1 MARNNLIVNPSFKTN
16 ITGWSPSS
24 ALRLRIT
31 NTYRTGTTATITTAS
46 VHGLVIGQSVVISG
60 TNGNSALHG
69 TYAVTSVPTTT
80 TFTYTTSASG
90 TITSAADTGTVYLA
104 KSAVATATEKTITNS
119 ERSGTT
125 AIVTTSAAH
134 LLVAGDIVT
143 VSGTNGNP
151 SLEGTWTVAGVP
163 SATTFTYTTTA
174 SGSITSAAD
183 TGKVVKDSAS
193 AARVTSDSFFGSSCL
208 QVTKPALANSGAV
221 TSSRIAV
228 SASTSYAVSAYVK
241 VPAGEQTGTFRI
253 EIDWYTA
260 ASGGSF
266 ISTSSTTSI
275 EVIDGVDWT
284 RLSGVFTSPANAAAA
299 LIYVLQPTAGTTSK
313 KFLLDA
319 ILLEAN
325 SYVEEY
331 FDDVTQAYETKT
343 VNKALSAVPI
353 PKITGMQL
361 NADISLGSLVL
372 NTIDESGVVW
382 VCTNIEGWWNHP
394 EPEVRD
400 IPRGW
405 GDGSYDVRGR
415 YQARVI
421 TLEGAF
427 ITPDASYVAAAR
439 DKLIK
444 NTDLV
449 YVGDWLRTNENPTK
463 ASYVRLSGRPEIKT
477 VNARGRT
484 EFSIGLRAADPLKYE
499 WYEAQQLGFRS
510 VSIPGASASPVVSGS
525 NTVTNTGTAYAPI
538 IIQVTGPLT
547 GPASVFNR
555 TTDELLT
562 IISSLR
568 GVITCTVSNKALT
581 SNVATLTTSATH
593 GLLAGDEIVVTGVD
607 STFNGTFTI
616 LTVPTTTTL
625 TYAKTATNVV
635 SVAGSGTITFGPD
648 ILEVDTR
655 DHEVALNGDAIGK
668 RSLIDVLSEWPLL
681 APGQNLFTFN
691 DDGNANS
698 TAVLDVLYRSAWLG

>member
-16 ITGWSPSS
+16 TTGWSLTGSS
-24 ALRLRIT
+24 
-31 NTYRTGTTATITTAS
+31 TI
-46 VHGLVIGQSVVISG
+46 
-60 TNGNSALHG
+60 
-69 TYAVTSVPTTT
+69 
-80 TFTYTTSASG
+80 
-90 TITSAADTGTVYLA
+90 
-104 KSAVATATEKTITNS
+104 
-119 ERSGTT
+119 
-125 AIVTTSAAH
+125 
-134 LLVAGDIVT
+134 
-143 VSGTNGNP
+143 
-151 SLEGTWTVAGVP
+151 
-163 SATTFTYTTTA
+163 
-174 SGSITSAAD
+174 
-183 TGKVVKDSAS
+183 
-193 AARVTSDSFFGSSCL
+193 ARVTYDAFFGSSCL
-208 QVTKPALANSGAV
+208 AVTKAAESSSGAV
-221 TSSRIAV
+221 TTGRIAV

-241 VPAGEQTGTFRI
+241 IPADEETGTLRI
-253 EIDWYTA
+253 QVAWYTA
-260 ASGGSF
+260 LSGGSL
-266 ISTSSTTSI
+266 ISTSNTTSI
-275 EVIDGVDWT
+275 EIVSGLYWE
-284 RLSGVFTSPANAAAA
+284 RLGGVFTSPANAAAA
-299 LIYVLQPTAGTTSK
+299 LISVVQPTAGTASEV
-313 KFLLDA
+313 FLLDA
-319 ILLEAN
+319 VLLEAN

-331 FDDVTQAYETKT
+331 FDDVTQAYETNI
-343 VNKALSAVPI
+343 VNKGLSKVPY
-353 PKITGMQL
+353 PKVSGMQL
-361 NADISLGSLVL
+361 NADISLGNLVL

-415 YQARVI
+415 YQARTI

-427 ITPDASYVAAAR
+427 ITPDASYVPAAR
-439 DKLIK
+439 DKLIRS
-444 NTDLV
+444 TDLV
-449 YVGDWLRTNENPTK
+449 YIGDWLRTNENPTK

-681 APGQNLFTFN
+681 APGENLFTFN

>member
-1 MARNNLIVNPSFKTN
+1 MARTNLIVNPSFKTN
-16 ITGWSPSS
+16 ATGWSPSS

-46 VHGLVIGQSVVISG
+46 THGLVIGQSVTISG
-60 TNGNSALHG
+60 TNGNSVLHG
-69 TYAVTSVPTTT
+69 TYVITSVPTTT

-90 TITSAADTGTVYLA
+90 TITSAPDTGTVYLA

-125 AIVTTSAAH
+125 AVITTSAAH
-134 LLVAGDIVT
+134 LLVAGDVVT
-143 VSGTNGNP
+143 VDGTNGNP

-163 SATTFTYTTTA
+163 SATTFTYTTTV

-183 TGKVVKDSAS
+183 TGTVIKDSTS
-193 AARVTSDSFFGSSCL
+193 AQRVTYDSFFGSSCL
-208 QVTKPALANSGAV
+208 EVTKPALANSGAV

-228 SASTSYAVSAYVK
+228 SASISYAVSAYVK
-241 VPAGEQTGTFRI
+241 VPADEETGTFRI
-253 EIDWYTA
+253 DIDWYTA

-266 ISTSSTTSI
+266 ISTSSTTAF
-275 EVIDGVDWT
+275 EVVDGIDWT

-319 ILLEAN
+319 VLLEAN

-331 FDDVTQAYETKT
+331 FDDVTQAYETTT
-343 VNKALSAVPI
+343 VNKGLSKVPY
-353 PKITGMQL
+353 PKVTGMQL

-372 NTIDESGVVW
+372 NTIDEDGVVW
-382 VCTNIEGWWNHP
+382 VCTNIEGWWTHP
-394 EPEVRD
+394 DPEVRD
-400 IPRGW
+400 IPRGY

-415 YQARVI
+415 YNARVI
-421 TLEGAF
+421 TLEGVF
-427 ITPDASYVAAAR
+427 VTPSASQVAAAR

-484 EFSIGLRAADPLKYE
+484 EFSIGLRAPDPLKYE
-499 WYEAQQLGFRS
+499 WYEAHELGYRS
-510 VSIPGASASPVVSGS
+510 VTIAGESASPAASGTA
-525 NTVTNTGTAYAPI
+525 TVTNTGTAYTSVVL
-538 IIQVTGPLT
+538 QVTGPVT
-547 GPASVFNR
+547 GPATIFNE
-555 TTDELLT
+555 TTNETIT
-562 IISSLR
+562 IIESLR
-568 GVITCTVSNKALT
+568 GVLTRTVSNKALT
-581 SNVATLTTSATH
+581 GDIATLTTSAAH
-593 GLLAGDEIVVTGVD
+593 GMLAGDEIVVTGVD

-625 TYAKTATNVV
+625 TYAKTATNV
-635 SVAGSGTITFGPD
+635 SATASSGTITFGPD
-648 ILEVDTR
+648 ILEIDTR
-655 DHEVALNGDAIGK
+655 EHEVALNGDAIGK
-668 RSLIDVLSEWPLL
+668 RGLVDVLAEWILL
-681 APGQNLFTFN
+681 APGDNIISFY

-698 TAVLDVLYRSAWLG
+698 TAVLEVFYRSAWLG